1 MNVFSGKIVVFFLFF
16 SGFLQ
21 AQIISLGGKYDQ
33 KPMFQAAVNAPVLF
47 DKDRPYDVALGLDY
61 TTPNKK
67 MPSGLQ
73 LQVTGMYFVVE
84 DDYKSYLISAGITSG
99 YLFDFNKE
107 FSNQFR
113 LSPHLYAEFGLFVVK
128 AGYDY
133 LLPLQQGTPFIS
145 IGLGGG
151 YLFRHFKIM

>member
-1 MNVFSGKIVVFFLFF
+1 
-16 SGFLQ
+16 
-21 AQIISLGGKYDQ
+21 
-33 KPMFQAAVNAPVLF
+33 
-47 DKDRPYDVALGLDY
+47 
-61 TTPNKK
+61 
-67 MPSGLQ
+67 
-73 LQVTGMYFVVE
+73 MYIVVE

-151 YLFRHFKIM
+151 YLFRHFKIMRSEEHTSELQSRPHLVCRLLLEKKKIQTRQQLLYRLLL